1 MYCDGYSFQGEGVT
15 KGRGFRDPPP
25 RKKRNGRGGGPGG
38 FSGSSAVKDAA
49 MLMDPFAK
57 GLKSKFGKEGDER
70 EPACVSSGYHDAC
83 HCVISPCPTKSRSVV
98 KMPTD

>member
-1 MYCDGYSFQGEGVT
+1 MSAVARAPSTSRGIGTGPGMYCDGYSFPGEGVT

-70 EPACVSSGYHDAC
+70 
-83 HCVISPCPTKSRSVV
+83 
-98 KMPTD
+98 